1 MRALLPH
8 FINREPRHR
17 SFILMLTDLHPS
29 NIFVNDDWHVT
40 CLIDLEWACS
50 RPVEMLHP
58 PYWLTNLAI
67 DQITGE
73 DLVAYGERHKEFMS
87 AFDVEEKAHGSDTRY
102 ADIMRAGWKT
112 GNFWYFSAVES
123 FSGLYNLFLQHIQ
136 PIYGTTAVRDWKEFE
151 RVVAPYWAPGSSEF
165 ISNKVKEREHYLEQ
179 IKEVFRSQ
187 QGTC

>member
-1 MRALLPH
+1 
-8 FINREPRHR
+8 
-17 SFILMLTDLHPS
+17 
-29 NIFVNDDWHVT
+29 
-40 CLIDLEWACS
+40 
-50 RPVEMLHP
+50 MLHP